1 MRRVAPLA
9 QTFKLVVSWHN
20 GPGRGIP
27 LLYTFEYH
35 RKRKTPDMTHIYVC
49 FRDPFPLWDQ
59 SLLEVEGTLQDMT
72 MLPQIQLSFEGGNR
86 IDGMKFL
93 GVLTT
98 GVKSSS
104 TEARYKE

>member
-1 MRRVAPLA
+1 
-9 QTFKLVVSWHN
+9 
-20 GPGRGIP
+20 
-27 LLYTFEYH
+27 
-35 RKRKTPDMTHIYVC
+35 
-49 FRDPFPLWDQ
+49 
-59 SLLEVEGTLQDMT
+59 LLEVEGTLQDMT
-72 MLPQIQLSFEGGNR
+72 MLPQIQLSFGGGNR

>member
-1 MRRVAPLA
+1 
-9 QTFKLVVSWHN
+9 
-20 GPGRGIP
+20 
-27 LLYTFEYH
+27 
-35 RKRKTPDMTHIYVC
+35 MTHIYVC

-72 MLPQIQLSFEGGNR
+72 TLLQIRSSFEGGNR
-86 IDGMKFL
+86 IDGMELL